1 MKWFQVALDMFL
13 VLSFITSSTS
23 NPDAKRLYDDLLSN
37 YNKLVRPVVNV
48 TDAVT
53 VRIKLKLS
61 QLIDVNLK
69 NQIMTTNLWVEQTWY
84 DYKLQWEPK
93 EYGGV
98 EMLHVPSDHIWR
110 PDIVLYNNAD
120 GNFEV
125 TLATKA
131 TLNYTGRVE
140 WRPPAIYKSSCEID
154 VEYFPFDEQTCVMK
168 FGSWTYDG
176 FQVDLRHIDELNGTN
191 VVEVGVDLS
200 EFYTSVE
207 WDILEVPAV
216 RNEKFYTCCDEPYL
230 DITFNITMRRK
241 TLFYTVNLIIPC
253 MGISFLT
260 ILVFYLPSDSGEK
273 VSLSI
278 SILLSLTV
286 FFLLLAEIIPPTSL
300 VVPLLGKFV
309 LFTMILDTFS
319 ICVTVVVL
327 NIHFRSPQTHVMAPW
342 VRTVFINQLPRFLVI
357 RRPLYPISEMIKSS
371 RRLMVRTCNGF
382 DLGDQIP
389 PVPPPAALSRM
400 HQSPKTTSRSTSP
413 HLQRRVHSLN
423 LMDDSPIAALGLTSS
438 GTTSA
443 IGQFST
449 LYPSNISTVNEQT
462 STTSSLVDAQHHSQ
476 YQQTGGSLL
485 DHPLTPTKF
494 RQQQK
499 TSTSVQT
506 NGFDGPSASHFGRFH
521 QQQHQQQQLPSG
533 GISASTTT
541 LHHVHTQQSVSVGV
555 GMGFGAA
562 STSTHHL
569 YRQQSSSSA
578 QFSPVPAPLHP
589 HQQHQSTTTCDL
601 LGHSNTNVIKSTTTV
616 NSAATASTL
625 ADSCCSGIQIH
636 QGMGAGAACQ
646 SSSEQ
651 LLHHG
656 AVGGGIAG
664 ACFGAQSNI
673 LPKCQREEGTHCCLT
688 DVGCEDGNDSRH
700 HWHTCP
706 ELFKAMEAVTYIAD
720 QTRKEEESTR
730 VKEDWKY
737 VAMVLD
743 RLFLWLFTIAV
754 VVGTAGIIL
763 QAPTLYDTRIP
774 IDIKLSEIASTTAK
788 PSIAKPVL

>member
-1 MKWFQVALDMFL
+1 MRALL
-13 VLSFITSSTS
+13 WLLLALCSVCLG

-48 TDAVT
+48 TDALT

-69 NQIMTTNLWVEQTWY
+69 NQIMTTNLWVEQSWY
-84 DYKLQWEPK
+84 DYKLTWDPR

-140 WRPPAIYKSSCEID
+140 WKPPAIYKSSCEID

-176 FQVDLRHIDELNGTN
+176 FQVDLRHIDEVKGSN
-191 VVEVGVDLS
+191 VVEIGVDLS

-260 ILVFYLPSDSGEK
+260 VLVFYLPSDSGEK

-327 NIHFRSPQTHVMAPW
+327 NVHFRSPQTHTMAPW
-342 VRTVFINQLPRFLVI
+342 VKRVFIHILPRLLVM
-357 RRPLYPISEMIKSS
+357 RRPQYTIDKRGFSHH
-371 RRLMVRTCNGF
+371 RVMVRTCNGLELR
-382 DLGDQIP
+382 DPSMYAGSSAAALHELGVP
-389 PVPPPAALSRM
+389 AEMPLYPPP
-400 HQSPKTTSRSTSP
+400 P
-413 HLQRRVHSLN
+413 HDYN
-423 LMDDSPIAALGLTSS
+423 
-438 GTTSA
+438 
-443 IGQFST
+443 
-449 LYPSNISTVNEQT
+449 
-462 STTSSLVDAQHHSQ
+462 
-476 YQQTGGSLL
+476 
-485 DHPLTPTKF
+485 
-494 RQQQK
+494 
-499 TSTSVQT
+499 SVVT
-506 NGFDGPSASHFGRFH
+506 WPFLRD
-521 QQQHQQQQLPSG
+521 L
-533 GISASTTT
+533 
-541 LHHVHTQQSVSVGV
+541 
-555 GMGFGAA
+555 
-562 STSTHHL
+562 
-569 YRQQSSSSA
+569 SSSA
-578 QFSPVPAPLHP
+578 SQVEPLCRIHGTPSHAPLDAE
-589 HQQHQSTTTCDL
+589 STP
-601 LGHSNTNVIKSTTTV
+601 
-616 NSAATASTL
+616 AA
-625 ADSCCSGIQIH
+625 
-636 QGMGAGAACQ
+636 
-646 SSSEQ
+646 
-651 LLHHG
+651 
-656 AVGGGIAG
+656 
-664 ACFGAQSNI
+664 
-673 LPKCQREEGTHCCLT
+673 EEPL
-688 DVGCEDGNDSRH
+688 RPPP
-700 HWHTCP
+700 HWHLCP
-706 ELFKAMEAVTYIAD
+706 ELHKAIDGVRFIAD
-720 QTRKEEESTR
+720 HTKREEDSTR

-743 RLFLWLFTIAV
+743 RLFLWIFTLAV
-754 VVGTAGIIL
+754 LVGTAGIIL
-763 QAPTLYDTRIP
+763 QAPTLYDDRIP
-774 IDIKLSEIASTTAK
+774 IDVRLSEIASTTAK
-788 PSIAKPVL
+788 PHIATGL

>member
-1 MKWFQVALDMFL
+1 MKLLQGVMFIIF
-13 VLSFITSSTS
+13 VVVSVCAG

-48 TDAVT
+48 TDALT

-69 NQIMTTNLWVEQTWY
+69 NQIMTTNLWVEQSWY
-84 DYKLQWEPK
+84 DYKLKWEPR

-176 FQVDLRHIDELNGTN
+176 FQVDLRHIDEVNGTN
-191 VVEVGVDLS
+191 IVEVGVDLS

-230 DITFNITMRRK
+230 DITFNVTMRRK

-319 ICVTVVVL
+319 ICVTVIVL
-327 NIHFRSPQTHVMAPW
+327 NIHFRSPQTHTMAPW
-342 VRTVFINQLPRFLVI
+342 VRTIFINHLPKLLVM
-357 RRPLYPISEMIKSS
+357 RRPMYGGLNQYSAAS
-371 RRLMVRTCNGF
+371 RRFMLRSGTGLELRHDN
-382 DLGDQIP
+382 IP
-389 PVPPPAALSRM
+389 PLPPPVSLSNFD
-400 HQSPKTTSRSTSP
+400 P
-413 HLQRRVHSLN
+413 
-423 LMDDSPIAALGLTSS
+423 
-438 GTTSA
+438 
-443 IGQFST
+443 
-449 LYPSNISTVNEQT
+449 
-462 STTSSLVDAQHHSQ
+462 
-476 YQQTGGSLL
+476 SLL
-485 DHPLTPTKF
+485 LDALDSERNLET
-494 RQQQK
+494 
-499 TSTSVQT
+499 
-506 NGFDGPSASHFGRFH
+506 
-521 QQQHQQQQLPSG
+521 
-533 GISASTTT
+533 ISIGTCR
-541 LHHVHTQQSVSVGV
+541 LH
-555 GMGFGAA
+555 AA
-562 STSTHHL
+562 GT
-569 YRQQSSSSA
+569 
-578 QFSPVPAPLHP
+578 
-589 HQQHQSTTTCDL
+589 
-601 LGHSNTNVIKSTTTV
+601 
-616 NSAATASTL
+616 
-625 ADSCCSGIQIH
+625 
-636 QGMGAGAACQ
+636 GAGAA
-646 SSSEQ
+646 
-651 LLHHG
+651 G
-656 AVGGGIAG
+656 DD
-664 ACFGAQSNI
+664 
-673 LPKCQREEGTHCCLT
+673 EETKNSLEDSCLR
-688 DVGCEDGNDSRH
+688 NR
-700 HWHTCP
+700 WHTCP
-706 ELFKAMEAVTYIAD
+706 ELTKAMDGVTYIAD
-720 QTRKEEESTR
+720 HTKKEEESTR
-730 VKEDWKY
+730 VKEDWKF

-743 RLFLWLFTIAV
+743 RLFLWIFTIAV

-763 QAPTLYDTRIP
+763 QAPTLYDNRMP
-774 IDIKLSEIASTTAK
+774 IDLQMSEIASTTAK
-788 PSIAKPVL
+788 PHIARPVL